1 MNSIKVKIA
10 GIFTIGFLC
19 ITLLE
24 LGSWAVLQI
33 FTKGNND
40 VVSDTFVFKPMNE
53 DGIIVPEH
61 NWALPIQEN
70 ANFNWKGNYGEFDVM
85 VRTNSIG
92 LREDF
97 EVNLS
102 EIKVAF
108 FGDSFTFG
116 HGVNVEERYTN
127 VYAKNT
133 TSLGEKEVVSMSYKN
148 GFQPEHYEYTIRN
161 NLELN
166 PDIYVIGL
174 YLGNDLGADVKET
187 IYNVEENKLYLPY
200 RLIQK
205 KGQMKV
211 NPITLKEP
219 FQFLSKHTYFGTVL
233 TKLIGRTG
241 FRRYLFKNGF
251 EGPNSANSID
261 LELGNTNLYLNRAM
275 QSVLRINK
283 IAKERKAKLVV
294 LLMAQNFYF
303 GDDNPHANKELI
315 NKLNQVRNEN
325 NLLRQ
330 LNVFCKNNS
339 LICLD
344 PTLVLAR
351 EDFFPVDAHWN
362 VNGHRKVGV
371 FLSEQLFK

>member
-1 MNSIKVKIA
+1 
-10 GIFTIGFLC
+10 
-19 ITLLE
+19 
-24 LGSWAVLQI
+24 
-33 FTKGNND
+33 
-40 VVSDTFVFKPMNE
+40 
-53 DGIIVPEH
+53 
-61 NWALPIQEN
+61 
-70 ANFNWKGNYGEFDVM
+70 
-85 VRTNSIG
+85 
-92 LREDF
+92 
-97 EVNLS
+97 
-102 EIKVAF
+102 
-108 FGDSFTFG
+108 
-116 HGVNVEERYTN
+116 
-127 VYAKNT
+127 
-133 TSLGEKEVVSMSYKN
+133 
-148 GFQPEHYEYTIRN
+148 
-161 NLELN
+161 
-166 PDIYVIGL
+166 
-174 YLGNDLGADVKET
+174 
-187 IYNVEENKLYLPY
+187 
-200 RLIQK
+200 
-205 KGQMKV
+205 MKV